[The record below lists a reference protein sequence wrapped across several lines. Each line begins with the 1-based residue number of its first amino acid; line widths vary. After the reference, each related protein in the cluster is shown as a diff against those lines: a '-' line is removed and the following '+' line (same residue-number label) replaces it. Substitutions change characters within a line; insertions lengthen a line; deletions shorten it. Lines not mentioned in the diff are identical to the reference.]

1 MKLTKT
7 QLKLV
12 KLIYLKGSSTSK
24 ELAQQLNHTPQ
35 YISTAITDLKKNGF
49 LEKSGSRYSISNN
62 LYAYDFRNLLL
73 EYPQTNFEEILAD
86 SGMDILLLLFTK
98 KTEKQIHG
106 LSGLSKPLIYK
117 YFKKFLK
124 YGIIKKEGKQ
134 YQLNNILWSELIDF
148 LKSYSKYQDVLAYN
162 LPTVSRVLH
171 KTKDLKLFEVPENLK
186 VDEKTATITAFSVF
200 ERYGIP
206 LRLTYNYFSTPPQKL
221 NINDV
226 FAHSI
231 LCSNN
236 IRKKMF
242 TILFYLKNKE
252 SLNIEYIN
260 KKYKLHGPINKINTI
275 LKGEIIQDYPTLK
288 EIKQRAQVYD
298 IKY

>member
-7 QLKLV
+7 QLKIL
-12 KLIYLKGSSTSK
+12 KLIYLKGSGTSI
-24 ELAQQLNHTPQ
+24 EIANQLKHTQQ
-35 YISTAITDLKKNGF
+35 YISTSITELKKNGF
-49 LEKSGSRYSISNN
+49 LEKKGSSYSISNN
-62 LYAYDFRNLLL
+62 LYAYDLRNLLL
-73 EYPQTNFEEILAD
+73 EHPKTDFEEILAD
-86 SGMDILLLLFTK
+86 SGMNILLLLFTK
-98 KTEKQIHG
+98 KTEKRIHD

-117 YFKKFLK
+117 YFKEFLK
-124 YGIIKKEGKQ
+124 YGIVIKSGKQ
-134 YQLNNILWSELIDF
+134 YKLNNILWPELINF
-148 LKSYSKYQDVLAYN
+148 LESYSKYQDVLAYN
-162 LPTVSRVLH
+162 LPTVSRMLH
-171 KTKDLKLFEVPENLK
+171 KTKDLKLFEVPANLK

-200 ERYGIP
+200 DKYGIP

-236 IRKKMF
+236 MRKKMF

-252 SLNIEYIN
+252 SLDIGYIN
-260 KKYKLHGPINKINTI
+260 KKYKLQAYINKINTI
-275 LKGEIIQDYPTLK
+275 LNGEIIQGYPTLE